1 MIKWLSKAMG
11 AGLIAAALVLSGFP
25 AIAQT
30 NHHPALIKKPSTTK
44 RVSRTR
50 RSHFG
55 PKRHFL
61 AFRGRVKKL
70 DQATMSITVG
80 KRTFYLDSKT
90 KVFREKHPAIL
101 AEGKLGE
108 WVTGSFRKAEHGKLI
123 ANSIYF
129 GGKNGPRAHAKAR
142 AKKRVSPKARAEK

>member
-1 MIKWLSKAMG
+1 MG
-11 AGLIAAALVLSGFP
+11 AAFIAGALILSGSPSF
-25 AIAQT
+25 AQT
-30 NHHPALIKKPSTTK
+30 NHHPAVIKKTSTAK
-44 RVSRTR
+44 RASRAKRPHFR
-50 RSHFG
+50 RR
-55 PKRHFL
+55 PHFL
-61 AFRGRVKKL
+61 AFRGRVNKI
-70 DQATMSITVG
+70 DQATMSVTVG

-129 GGKNGPRAHAKAR
+129 GGKHGSKARAKAR
-142 AKKRVSPKARAEK
+142 ANKPRAKRRVSPKARSEK